1 LHRLEDQRFITG
13 QGRYVDDL
21 AVAGQ
26 CHLRLVRSPYP
37 HARIRSVDVSA
48 ALASPGVLAVLT
60 AEQMNA
66 DGLGPI
72 GCHFYPED
80 LYPAPRS
87 HRIERPILA
96 DGLVRHIGDRVAAV
110 IADTAQAAR
119 DAAELV
125 VVDYEPLPVVATPED
140 ALAPQ
145 APQLWPHVP
154 GNILFRYSL
163 GDKDKTDAALRA
175 AKHVVS
181 LEIAN
186 QRVLAFPLEQRGAIG
201 EYHPDGGYVLHTSA
215 QSPHRLRTQLAQ
227 GVLHDREN
235 RVRVIVRDVGGAFGL
250 KVALFPEEA
259 LVLWGASKVGRP
271 VKWTPDRSESFVSDD
286 HARDQTARLR
296 LGLDANGRVVAF
308 DADLTSNL
316 GAYLASTGTVS
327 SIFGPQMSTGV
338 YDIPTARVTVTG
350 VLTNTQPI
358 APYRGA
364 GRPEAIYT
372 IERMIELA
380 AAELGLDT
388 LALRRKNLVDARLMP
403 YRTALGATYDCGQFG
418 VPFDRVLDL
427 ADWQGFAGRRRDSTR
442 HGRLRGIGISS
453 YIEVAAFFNDQME
466 IHIEPDGSATI
477 VAGTVSS
484 GQGHETVFA
493 SLLHQWLGVAPER
506 VRLVTGDTAIVPFG
520 RGTFGSRSMTVC
532 GSAMK
537 MASDRLIDKG
547 KAIAAELL
555 EASAD
560 DITFENGH
568 FSVDGTDRSATLQA
582 VAAASYRG
590 TTADPSAELGLR
602 AAATFSAPPANY
614 PNGCNVCEVEVD
626 PETGKIDILK
636 FTAVDDCGRV
646 LDHERLQGQIHGA
659 LAQGIGQ
666 AVCEAV
672 VFDSEGQL
680 VSGSLMDYQ
689 LPRASDLP
697 AFAVDAVE
705 IPTATNPLGVKG
717 AGEAGCVSA
726 PPAVVNAVLDALKP
740 LGVRHIDMP
749 LTPYRVWRAIQDAA
763 RQENTGPNVARKAS
777 Q

>member
-26 CHLRLVRSPYP
+26 CHMRLVRSPHS

-60 AEQMNA
+60 AEQMKA

-87 HRIERPILA
+87 HRIERTIFA
-96 DGLVRHIGDRVAAV
+96 DGVVRHIGDRVAAV
-110 IADTAQAAR
+110 VAETAQAAR
-119 DAAELV
+119 DASELIT
-125 VVDYEPLPVVATPED
+125 VDYDPLPVVSTPEQ
-140 ALAPQ
+140 AVASG

-163 GDKDKTDAALRA
+163 GDKDKTDAAMRA
-175 AKHVVS
+175 ARHVVS
-181 LEIAN
+181 LNINN
-186 QRVLAFPLEQRGAIG
+186 QRVMAFPLEQRGAIG
-201 EYHPDGGYVLHTSA
+201 EYHPDSGYILHTSA

-227 GVLHDREN
+227 GVLHDSEN

-296 LGLDANGRVVAF
+296 LGLDASGRVVAF
-308 DADLTSNL
+308 EADLTSNL

-338 YDIPTARVTVTG
+338 YDIPAAAVTVTG

-380 AAELGLDT
+380 AAELGLDSI
-388 LALRRKNLVDARLMP
+388 ALRRKNLVDVGQMP
-403 YRTALGATYDCGQFG
+403 YRTALGATYDCGEFDL
-418 VPFDRVLDL
+418 PFSRVLEL
-427 ADWQGFAGRRRDSTR
+427 ADWQNFADRRRESTQR
-442 HGRLRGIGISS
+442 GKLRGIGMSS

-466 IHIEPDGSATI
+466 IHIEPDGSATVI
-477 VAGTVSS
+477 AGTVSS

-493 SLLHQWLGVAPER
+493 SLLQQWLGVAPER
-506 VRLVTGDTAIVPFG
+506 VRLVTGDTAVVPFG

-537 MASDRLIDKG
+537 MAADRLIDKG
-547 KAIAAELL
+547 KQIAAELL
-555 EASAD
+555 EASSD
-560 DITFENGH
+560 DISFENGR
-568 FSVDGTDRSATLQA
+568 FSVSGTDRSTTLQA

-590 TTADPSAELGLR
+590 TTTDPYAELGLR

-614 PNGCNVCEVEVD
+614 PNGCNVCEIEVD

-646 LDHERLQGQIHGA
+646 LDHTRLEGQIHGA

-672 VFDSEGQL
+672 VFDGEGQL

-705 IPTATNPLGVKG
+705 IPTATNLLGVKG

-740 LGVRHIDMP
+740 LGVRHLDMP
-749 LTPYRVWRAIQDAA
+749 LTPYRVWCAIRNAA
-763 RQENTGPNVARKAS
+763 PQNKNIVTRKSS